1 VKSVLIIV
9 LNWNGWRD
17 TVKCLTSLERLTYR
31 NFRVFVVDND
41 STDDSVSQ
49 IRHAFPNV
57 AIIEAEKNLGFA
69 AGCNLGIRRALQ
81 EDAEYVWLLNNDT
94 TVDPGALG
102 AMVEMAEADPKV
114 GAVGSAIYSTVQADQ
129 LLAWGGGYINFWLGR
144 SRHFLDSVP
153 NNEIEFLTGASLLLR
168 RCALDSVGLLDEGF
182 FMYWEDGDYCFRLR
196 KAGWTLAVA
205 GDSLVWHKEQGTV
218 GKKSTLLDT
227 YFNRSA
233 TRFFAR
239 HAPIPFISIW
249 VGVGLRIAKRI
260 FLGDWKR
267 ARVVWASV
275 RNSVDENDIYKLENN

>member
-1 VKSVLIIV
+1 MKSVLIIV

-69 AGCNLGIRRALQ
+69 AGCNLGIRQALQ
-81 EDAEYVWLLNNDT
+81 EDAEYVWLLNND
-94 TVDPGALG
+94 
-102 AMVEMAEADPKV
+102 
-114 GAVGSAIYSTVQADQ
+114 
-129 LLAWGGGYINFWLGR
+129 INFWLGR
-144 SRHFLDSVP
+144 SRHFLNSVP

-196 KAGWTLAVA
+196 EAGWTLAVA

-260 FLGDWKR
+260 FIGDWKR

-275 RNSVDENDIYKLENN
+275 RNSVDENDICKLENN

>member
-17 TVKCLTSLERLTYR
+17 TVKCLTSLKRLSYPNVR
-31 NFRVFVVDND
+31 IVVVDNR

-49 IRHAFPNV
+49 ILQAFPDV

-69 AGCNLGIRRALQ
+69 GGCNLALRKALQ
-81 EDAEYVWLLNNDT
+81 DGAEYVWLLNNDT
-94 TVDPGALG
+94 TVDPGALL
-102 AMVEMAEADPKV
+102 AMVEMADADPKI
-114 GAVGSAIYSTVQADQ
+114 GAVGSAIYSTEEPER

-144 SRHFLDSVP
+144 SRHFLTSVP
-153 NNEIEFLTGASLLLR
+153 NNEIQFLTGASLLLR

-196 KAGWTLAVA
+196 RAGWTLAVA
-205 GDSLVWHKEQGTV
+205 GGSMVWHKEQGTV
-218 GKKSTLLDT
+218 GKKSTLMDSH
-227 YFNRSA
+227 FNRSA

-249 VGVGLRIAKRI
+249 VGIGLRIAKRI
-260 FLGDWKR
+260 FIGDWER
-267 ARVVWASV
+267 ARVVWAST
-275 RNSVDENDIYKLENN
+275 RNNIDEN

>member
-17 TVKCLTSLERLTYR
+17 TVKCLTSLKKLSYPNVRI
-31 NFRVFVVDND
+31 VVVDNR

-49 IRHAFPNV
+49 ILQAFPDV

-69 AGCNLGIRRALQ
+69 GGCNLALRKALQ
-81 EDAEYVWLLNNDT
+81 DGAEYVWLLNNDT
-94 TVDPGALG
+94 TVDPGALV
-102 AMVEMAEADPKV
+102 AMVEMADADPKI
-114 GAVGSAIYSTVQADQ
+114 GAVGSAIYSTEEPER

-144 SRHFLDSVP
+144 SRHFLTSVP
-153 NNEIEFLTGASLLLR
+153 NNEIQFLTGASLLLR

-196 KAGWTLAVA
+196 RAGWTLAVA
-205 GDSLVWHKEQGTV
+205 GDSMVWHKEQGTV
-218 GKKSTLLDT
+218 GKKSTLMDSH
-227 YFNRSA
+227 FNRSA

-249 VGVGLRIAKRI
+249 VGIGLRIAKRI
-260 FLGDWKR
+260 FLGDWER
-267 ARVVWASV
+267 ARVVWAST
-275 RNSVDENDIYKLENN
+275 RNNIDEN

>member
-17 TVKCLTSLERLTYR
+17 TVKCLTSLERLSYR
-31 NFRVFVVDND
+31 NFRVVVVDNG
-41 STDDSVSQ
+41 STDDSVPQ
-49 IRHAFPNV
+49 IRHVFPNV

-69 AGCNLGIRRALQ
+69 GGCNLGIRQALQ

-102 AMVEMAEADPKV
+102 ALVEKAEDEPNV
-114 GAVGSAIYSTVQADQ
+114 GAVGSAIYSTAEPER

-144 SRHFLDSVP
+144 SRHFLRSVP

-168 RCALDSVGLLDEGF
+168 RSALDSVGLLDEGF

-196 KAGWTLAVA
+196 RAGWTLAVA

-218 GKKSTLLDT
+218 GKKTTLVDS

-239 HAPIPFISIW
+239 YAPIPFISIW
-249 VGVGLRIAKRI
+249 VGIGLRIAKRL
-260 FLGDWKR
+260 FMGDWKR
-267 ARVVWASV
+267 ARALWAS
-275 RNSVDENDIYKLENN
+275 RQEASEHEQ